1 MDFRTPISRTF
12 IVLSSILLFSGGTV
26 SARSWTDVQGRT
38 IEAEFVSFDAAA
50 AKVKVRLANG
60 NEPLIDL
67 AKLSEA
73 DRTWITDHL
82 RQQEERLSELRKNA
96 GKTVS
101 MKSEGPQAVGYHVY
115 YPTSFD
121 PSKPPAMII
130 MFSPGGDGKGMLGSV
145 RAACEELGWI
155 GVGCDEFK
163 NGVDSSLLDPK
174 WAEVLP
180 AIEKTVLHDPD
191 LLYMGGL
198 SGGALRSY
206 DYSELTVRPW
216 KGVLAFGGWLGR
228 KQALGSPAKMAVA
241 RVNGDKDTSANGW
254 IEAEDGIFRKARANV
269 KDFPFPGG
277 HVVAPPE
284 VILEAMRWL
293 KEATVPG
300 NRLPDGK
307 RNEMQFDKDK

>member
-1 MDFRTPISRTF
+1 MAFRFSISRT
-12 IVLSSILLFSGGTV
+12 IITLSPFLIFSNPTA

-60 NEPLIDL
+60 NEPLIEL
-67 AKLSEA
+67 AKLSEP

-82 RQQEERLSELRKNA
+82 HQQEEKLAELKKNA

-101 MKSEGPQAVGYHVY
+101 LKSEGKEAVGFHVY

-121 PSKPPAMII
+121 PSNPPAMII
-130 MFSPGGDGKGMLGSV
+130 MFSPGGDGKGILGSV

-155 GVGCDEFK
+155 GVGCNEFK
-163 NGVDSSLLDPK
+163 NGVDESVLDPK
-174 WAEVLP
+174 WQEVLP
-180 AIEKTVLHDPD
+180 AIEKSVPHDPD
-191 LLYMGGL
+191 LLYMGGM

-206 DYSELTVRPW
+206 DYSEVTVRPW

-228 KQALGSPAKMAVA
+228 KEALGSPAKMAVA
-241 RVNGDKDTSANGW
+241 RVNGDKDANANAW
-254 IEAEDGIFRKARANV
+254 IEAEDGIFKRAKANV

-277 HVVAPPE
+277 HVVAPPQ

-293 KEATVPG
+293 KESTVPG
-300 NRLPDGK
+300 NRLSDGK